1 MTAPRSSTA
10 QKSGSARPAPR
21 SRIQK
26 RNRQIIL
33 EAALEV
39 FSTHGFRGATLDQI
53 ATEAGLSKPNLLYY
67 FNSKEDIHRE
77 LLTQLLDNWLAP
89 LRLLDPEGDPRT
101 EIMGYMRRKLQMS
114 RDFPRESRLFANE
127 ILQGAPRI
135 EGFIR
140 NDLRTLVDET
150 AIMLQ
155 RWIDQG
161 RIASVDPYHLIF
173 SIWALTQHYADFA
186 AQIALI
192 RGAGHEPHDGA
203 EAFLEHLY
211 SRLLAP

>member
-1 MTAPRSSTA
+1 MNVPRSSTA
-10 QKSGSARPAPR
+10 RNSSSARPVTR

-39 FSTHGFRGATLDQI
+39 FSTHGFRGATLDQL

-67 FNSKEDIHRE
+67 FDGKEDIHRE
-77 LLTQLLDNWLAP
+77 LLTQLLDTWLAP
-89 LRLLDPEGDPRT
+89 LRLINPQGDPRT
-101 EIMGYMRRKLQMS
+101 EIMEYMRRKLEMS

-140 NDLRTLVDET
+140 DDLRLLVDQT
-150 AIMLQ
+150 AITL
-155 RWIDQG
+155 RGWVDQG
-161 RIASVDPYHLIF
+161 RIAPVDPYHLIF

-192 RGAGHEPHDGA
+192 RGAGHEPHEGA

>member
-1 MTAPRSSTA
+1 M
-10 QKSGSARPAPR
+10 
-21 SRIQK
+21 
-26 RNRQIIL
+26 
-33 EAALEV
+33 
-39 FSTHGFRGATLDQI
+39 FSTHGFRGATLDQL

-67 FNSKEDIHRE
+67 FDGKEDIHRE
-77 LLTQLLDNWLAP
+77 LLTQLLDTWLAP
-89 LRLLDPEGDPRT
+89 LRLINPQGDPRT
-101 EIMGYMRRKLQMS
+101 EIMEYMRRKLEMS

-140 NDLRTLVDET
+140 DDLRLLVDQT
-150 AIMLQ
+150 AITL
-155 RWIDQG
+155 RGWVDQG
-161 RIASVDPYHLIF
+161 RIAPVDPYHLIF

-192 RGAGHEPHDGA
+192 RGAGHEPHEGA

>member
-10 QKSGSARPAPR
+10 QKSGSARPVPR

-67 FNSKEDIHRE
+67 FEGKEDIHRE
-77 LLTQLLDNWLAP
+77 LLTQLLDTWLAP
-89 LRLLDPEGDPRT
+89 LRLLDPEGEPRT
-101 EIMGYMRRKLQMS
+101 EIMEYMRRKLQMS
-114 RDFPRESRLFANE
+114 RDYPRESRLFANE

-140 NDLRTLVDET
+140 NDLRGQVDDT
-150 AIMLQ
+150 ADMLQ
-155 RWIDQG
+155 RWVDQG
-161 RIASVDPYHLIF
+161 RIAPVDPYHLIF